1 MAKKPPERRTPPQR
15 LARPGY
21 CWYKGKKGAMK
32 ITMAQLNPV
41 VGDLAGNGSA
51 AASTFEAAAKAGSD
65 LVVFPE
71 LFLTGYPPWDLLER
85 PWFIEKTGA
94 AVDLLVRRTEAH
106 PGTGLL
112 FGAPR
117 RAEVPEGKPLH
128 NSAIL
133 AQGGR
138 ILLEQHKSLLPTYDV
153 FDETRYFAPAPD
165 IRTVAFKGEVL
176 GITICEDAWNDAGQW
191 PQGRLYGRDPVSIL
205 AGRGAT
211 ILINISA
218 SPFHAGKEEI
228 RYGLIRGHARRHGR
242 PFVFVNQVGAND
254 ELVFD
259 GRSFAFDGRGD
270 PLAVGAAFG
279 EDVRTV
285 DMDARGTPGLFV
297 PLDRIGSVYEA
308 LVLGLRDYMRK
319 CGFARAVVGLSGGI
333 DSAVTC
339 ALAAAAVGP
348 ENVLAVT
355 MPMPFSSAGSVGDSI
370 ALAARL
376 GLRCVTL
383 PIGPLYDAYLAALAP
398 QMAGRA
404 ADTTEENLQA
414 RIRGNIL
421 MAFSNKFGH
430 LVLSTGNKS
439 ELAVGYCT
447 LYGDMSGGLA
457 ILSDVPKTMVYELA
471 AHINRAGEVIPR
483 AVIDKPPSA
492 ELKPGQV
499 DADTLPPYPVLD
511 DILREYVEELRS
523 VDEIIALGR
532 APETV
537 RRVAAMVDRNEYKR
551 AQAAPGLKVTT
562 KAFGVGRR
570 MPIAAKVSG

>member
-1 MAKKPPERRTPPQR
+1 
-15 LARPGY
+15 
-21 CWYKGKKGAMK
+21 MK

-41 VGDLAGNGSA
+41 VGDLAGNKSA
-51 AASTFEAAAKAGSD
+51 IASTYEAAAKTGSD

-85 PWFIEKTGA
+85 SWFIEKASNAVQELA
-94 AVDLLVRRTEAH
+94 AMTASH
-106 PGTGLL
+106 PETGLL

-117 RAEVPEGKPLH
+117 PALTGEGKPLY
-128 NSAIL
+128 NSAIF
-133 AQGGR
+133 ACGGR
-138 ILLEQHKSLLPTYDV
+138 VLLEQHKSLLPTYDV
-153 FDETRYFAPAPD
+153 FDETRYFAPAPE
-165 IRTVAFKGEVL
+165 IRTLAFKGEVL
-176 GITICEDAWNDAGQW
+176 GITICEDAWTDPGLW
-191 PQGRLYGRDPVSIL
+191 PKGMLYDVDPVSVL

-211 ILINISA
+211 LFVNISA

-228 RYGLIRGHARRHGR
+228 RFGLIRGHARKHGR

-259 GRSFAFDGRGD
+259 GRSFAFDGRGE
-270 PLAVGAAFG
+270 PVAVGAAFG

-285 DMDARGTPGLFV
+285 ETQRAGTPGLYT
-297 PLDRIGSVYEA
+297 PLGTIESIHEA

-319 CGFARAVVGLSGGI
+319 CGFGKAVIGLSGGI

-339 ALAAAAVGP
+339 CLAAAAIGP

-355 MPMPFSSAGSVGDSI
+355 MPMPFSSAGSVDDSI
-370 ALAARL
+370 TLA
-376 GLRCVTL
+376 GHIGIRCVKL
-383 PIGPLYDAYLAALAP
+383 PIGAVYEAYIAALAP
-398 QMAGRA
+398 HFAGSA

-414 RIRGNIL
+414 RIRGNVL

-457 ILSDVPKTMVYELA
+457 LLSDVPKTMVYELA
-471 AHINRAGEVIPR
+471 GYINRKGERIPR

-492 ELKPGQV
+492 ELKPGQL
-499 DADTLPPYPVLD
+499 DSDTLPPYPVLD
-511 DILREYVEELRS
+511 AILHEYVEELRS
-523 VDEIIALGR
+523 VDEIVGLGFER
-532 APETV
+532 EIV
-537 RRVAAMVDRNEYKR
+537 RRVAVLVDRNEYKR
-551 AQAAPGLKVTT
+551 AQAALGIKVTT

-570 MPIAAKVSG
+570 MPIAAKVTW